1 VSLLVDHL
9 DSEVDNGTTNL
20 LLLRCPLLLGE
31 VKLITKNS
39 QLTSGVVLAKIRQQ
53 LRDGVVLLIMVM
65 LI

>member
-9 DSEVDNGTTNL
+9 DLEVDNGTTNL
-20 LLLRCPLLLGE
+20 LLQRCPLLLGA

-39 QLTSGVVLAKIRQQ
+39 QLTNGVVLAKIRQQ
-53 LRDGVVLLIMVM
+53 LRDGVVLLTTVM

>member
-1 VSLLVDHL
+1 M
-9 DSEVDNGTTNL
+9 EVDNGTTNL

-53 LRDGVVLLIMVM
+53 LKDGVVLLIMVM

>member
-1 VSLLVDHL
+1 MDHL

>member
-1 VSLLVDHL
+1 M
-9 DSEVDNGTTNL
+9 EVDNGTTNL
-20 LLLRCPLLLGE
+20 LLLRCPLLLGA

-53 LRDGVVLLIMVM
+53 LKDGVVLLIMVM